1 METPTTKACLIMH
14 KKSCMRPEVKAA
26 IKTVRKAGVDLTVR
40 IPWAKR
46 DITTFVK
53 QAIKDGVTRIIA
65 GGGDG
70 TLGLVTNRLLKKGRA
85 DKVSLGVFPLGTAND
100 FARGAGVPRD
110 DLAAALHLAATGIA
124 TPIDI
129 GEVNGRYFIN
139 VASGGFGAEIT
150 ATTPQDLK
158 KALGGIAYTLVG
170 LARVLEFKP
179 YHGAYISPDGE
190 REEGTIMVMSV
201 GNNRFAGGGFE
212 VAPNAD
218 LRDGLLDLAVLSA
231 DALPPPSA
239 IKAELEDPMNQ
250 ANKFLRYR
258 QISSFRVEADRPLHM
273 NIDGEP
279 LVAQNFSFKSHPK
292 ALDVVLGQLPE

>member
-1 METPTTKACLIMH
+1 MNKSTTKAYLIMH

-26 IKTVRKAGVDLTVR
+26 IKAVKKAGVDLTVR

-70 TLGLVTNRLLKKGRA
+70 TVGHVTNRLMKKGRA
-85 DKVSLGVFPLGTAND
+85 GKVSLGVFPLGTAND
-100 FARGAGVPRD
+100 FAHGAGLPRE
-110 DLAAALHLAATGIA
+110 DLAAALRLAATGNA
-124 TPIDI
+124 LPIDI

-158 KALGGIAYTLVG
+158 KVLGGLSYTLVG
-170 LARVLEFKP
+170 LARLSELKP
-179 YHGAYISPDGE
+179 YHGTYTGPDGV
-190 REEGTIMVMSV
+190 REDGTMLVMAV
-201 GNNRFAGGGFE
+201 CNNRFAGGGFE
-212 VAPNAD
+212 VAPKANMQ
-218 LRDGLLDLAVLSA
+218 DGLLDVAMLSA
-231 DALPPPSA
+231 DTLPPLNP
-239 IKAELEDPMNQ
+239 IRAELEDPMNS

-258 QISSFRVEADRPLHM
+258 QASSFTIDADRPLHM
-273 NIDGEP
+273 NLDGEP
-279 LVAQNFSFKSHPK
+279 MVDQHFSFRTHPG
-292 ALDVVLGQLPE
+292 ALHVVLGQLPQ